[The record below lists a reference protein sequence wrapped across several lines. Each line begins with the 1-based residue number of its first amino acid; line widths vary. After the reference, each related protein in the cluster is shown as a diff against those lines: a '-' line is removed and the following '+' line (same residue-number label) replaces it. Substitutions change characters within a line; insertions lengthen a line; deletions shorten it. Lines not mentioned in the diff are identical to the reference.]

1 MPPNLRQKLQF
12 HAQAVP
18 RVLTTARATN
28 ISFFALFLADT
39 GSIFG
44 NRQDQD
50 RYETFVRLSEISAVA
65 PYLAETVLLSSS
77 TFISNG
83 NVPHGIRFPI
93 VMKPIW
99 GAQSVG
105 IVVIRD
111 ESTLRHFFR
120 KRRGPYIA
128 QNLISDALE
137 IGVSFTRNPA
147 GPPDFFGVA
156 AKLPV
161 VSKGEWKNGFCKVP
175 KYFHHQDI
183 TYKVDRERFLE
194 LCRAIA
200 ATLRTNTL
208 RFDAFI
214 RNAGTKLKPDTMQII
229 DVNTGVFA
237 ADEFLFDARHS
248 PQFVI
253 QELARR
259 YTYLLLWGGRHKPH
273 PATSLLRKLLM
284 HYLYC
289 YAVTLYRHFIETA
302 LMCEF
307 RDFIE
312 SLAECKNRLRRR
324 LVAFRG

>member
-18 RVLTTARATN
+18 RVLATAKATN

-39 GSIFG
+39 GSVFG

-50 RYETFVRLSEISAVA
+50 RYETFLRLSKASAVA
-65 PYLAETVLLSSS
+65 PYLAETVLFSSS
-77 TFISNG
+77 MFLSNG
-83 NVPHGIRFPI
+83 NVPAKIRFPI
-93 VMKPIW
+93 VIKPVW

-105 IVVIRD
+105 VVGIRD
-111 ESTLRHFFR
+111 ENTLRHFFR
-120 KRRGPYIA
+120 KQHRPYIA
-128 QNLISDALE
+128 QHFIPNALE

-156 AKLPV
+156 AKQPV
-161 VSKGEWKNGFCKVP
+161 VSKEEWKNGFCKVS

-183 TYKVDRERFLE
+183 THNVDRERFLE
-194 LCRAIA
+194 LCRTIA
-200 ATLRTNTL
+200 TTLGTNSL

-214 RNAGTKLKPDTMQII
+214 RNEGTNLKLDTMQII

-237 ADEFLFDARHS
+237 ADEFLFDTRHA
-248 PQFVI
+248 PQLVVE
-253 QELARR
+253 ELARR
-259 YTYLLLWGGRHKPH
+259 YTYLLLWGGRHTPR
-273 PATSLLRKLLM
+273 PTPSLIQKLLI

-289 YAVTLYRHFIETA
+289 YAVTLYRHFLETA
-302 LMCEF
+302 LMSKF

-312 SLAECKNRLRRR
+312 SLAALYYMNRRPNPRQH
-324 LVAFRG
+324 

>member
-147 GPPDFFGVA
+147 GPPDFLA
-156 AKLPV
+156 L
-161 VSKGEWKNGFCKVP
+161 
-175 KYFHHQDI
+175 
-183 TYKVDRERFLE
+183 
-194 LCRAIA
+194 
-200 ATLRTNTL
+200 LR
-208 RFDAFI
+208 
-214 RNAGTKLKPDTMQII
+214 
-229 DVNTGVFA
+229 
-237 ADEFLFDARHS
+237 S
-248 PQFVI
+248 
-253 QELARR
+253 
-259 YTYLLLWGGRHKPH
+259 YLLFQRENGRMGSAKFPNI
-273 PATSLLRKLLM
+273 SIIR
-284 HYLYC
+284 
-289 YAVTLYRHFIETA
+289 I
-302 LMCEF
+302 
-307 RDFIE
+307 
-312 SLAECKNRLRRR
+312 
-324 LVAFRG
+324 